1 MGKIDIFAPQDTN
14 MVKGL
19 EGQKILLYGG
29 NDTGKTYQGTRLPK
43 PMLLMAEAGGNART
57 VTKFPINE
65 WNDFTQIVDQL
76 VKNYD
81 KAREQFQTIVIDTDE
96 ALVAT
101 NEDGVA
107 KMYGVAE
114 VGMVQDAAKGNP
126 NGYAL
131 SRSRFKNQINRL
143 ARQGY
148 TVVFISHEMLDDTE
162 GSPTYGKIIP
172 YGSNKEKG
180 STKFIRDLCD
190 FVIYTYANGV
200 DAETGQ
206 TIYSSAICK
215 ETDKVFARS
224 RYPMMQTYI
233 KEFTAENLTQAIEDA
248 IAKTAEDEGAGL
260 VSFKEV
266 DVVGEYTKDDY
277 IQLLQPYVAKLFK
290 LYPDY
295 VAEQVES
302 QLGVGNK
309 ITEATEEQVSEL
321 GALYATFVDFCT
333 QRRIN
338 I

>member
-1 MGKIDIFAPQDTN
+1 MAKIDIFAPQDTS

-29 NDTGKTYQGTRLPK
+29 NDTGKTYQSTRLPK
-43 PMLLMAEAGGNART
+43 PMLLMAEAGGNARN
-57 VTKFPINE
+57 VPKFAINE
-65 WNDFTQIVDQL
+65 WNDFVQIVDQL

-81 KAREQFQTIVIDTDE
+81 KAKESFRTIVIDTDE
-96 ALVAT
+96 ALVDT
-101 NEDGVA
+101 NEDNVA
-107 KMYGVAE
+107 KMYGVTD

-126 NGYAL
+126 NGYSM
-131 SRSRFKNQINRL
+131 SRGRFKNQINRL
-143 ARQGY
+143 AKQGY
-148 TVVFISHEMLDDTE
+148 TVVFISHEMLDTTE

-172 YGSNKEKG
+172 YNSNKEKG

-233 KEFTAENLTQAIEDA
+233 KEFTAENLTKAIETA

-260 VSFKEV
+260 ISFKEKN
-266 DVVGEYTKDDY
+266 VVGGYTKEDY
-277 IQLLQPYVAKLFK
+277 IQLLQPYVAKLFS

-295 VAEQVES
+295 VAEQIES
-302 QLGVGNK
+302 QLGVGK
-309 ITEATEEQVSEL
+309 KLTEATDEQVTEL
-321 GALYATFVDFCT
+321 GALYSTFIDFCT
-333 QRRIN
+333 QRGIN

>member
-1 MGKIDIFAPQDTN
+1 MAKIDIFAPQDTN

-29 NDTGKTYQGTRLPK
+29 NDTGKTYQSTRLLK
-43 PMLLMAEAGGNART
+43 PMLIMAEAGGNARA
-57 VTKFPINE
+57 VKKFPINE

-76 VKNYD
+76 VKTYD
-81 KAREQFQTIVIDTDE
+81 KAKESFQTIIIDTDE
-96 ALVAT
+96 ALVAI
-101 NEDGVA
+101 NEDGIA
-107 KMYGVAE
+107 KQYGVSE

-126 NGYAL
+126 NGYAA

-143 ARQGY
+143 ARHGY
-148 TVVFISHEMLDDTE
+148 TVVFISHEMVDDTVN
-162 GSPTYGKIIP
+162 SPTYGKIIP

-200 DAETGQ
+200 DEETGQ

-233 KEFTAENLTQAIEDA
+233 KEFTAENLTKAIEDA
-248 IAKTAEDEGAGL
+248 IFKTAKDEGAGL
-260 VSFKEV
+260 VSFKEKNI
-266 DVVGEYTKDDY
+266 VGDYTKEDY
-277 IQLLQPYVAKLFK
+277 IQLLQPYVAKLFSM
-290 LYPDY
+290 YPDY
-295 VAEQVES
+295 VAEQIES
-302 QLGVGNK
+302 QLGVGK
-309 ITEATEEQVSEL
+309 KLTEATDEQVTEL
-321 GALYATFVDFCT
+321 GALYSTFVDFCT
-333 QRRIN
+333 QRGIN

>member
-1 MGKIDIFAPQDTN
+1 MAKIDIFAKQDTS

-29 NDTGKTYQGTRLPK
+29 NDTGKTYQSTRLLK
-43 PMLLMAEAGGNART
+43 PMLLMAEAGGNARA
-57 VTKFPINE
+57 VTKFAINE

-81 KAREQFQTIVIDTDE
+81 KAKESFQTIVIDTDE
-96 ALVAT
+96 ALVAI
-101 NEDGVA
+101 NEDNVA

-114 VGMVQDAAKGNP
+114 VGMVQDADDKNP
-126 NGYAL
+126 NGYAF
-131 SRSRFKNQINRL
+131 SRVRFKNQINRL

-148 TVVFISHEMLDDTE
+148 TVVFISHEMVDDSKN
-162 GSPTYGKIIP
+162 SPTYGKIIP

-200 DAETGQ
+200 DEETGQ

-233 KEFTAENLTQAIEDA
+233 KEFNAENLTEAIETA

-260 VSFKEV
+260 VSFKEKN
-266 DVVGEYTKDDY
+266 VVGDYTKEDY
-277 IQLLQPYVAKLFK
+277 IQLLQPYVAKLFSM
-290 LYPDY
+290 YPDY
-295 VAEQVES
+295 VAEQIES
-302 QLGVGNK
+302 QLGVGK
-309 ITEATEEQVSEL
+309 KLTEATDEQVAEL
-321 GALYATFVDFCT
+321 GALYSTFVDFCT
-333 QRRIN
+333 QRGIN

>member
-1 MGKIDIFAPQDTN
+1 MAKIDIFAPQEIN

-19 EGQKILLYGG
+19 EGQKILIYGG
-29 NDTGKTYQGTRLPK
+29 NDTGKTYQSTRLLA
-43 PMLLMAEAGGNART
+43 PMLLMAEAGGNARK

-76 VKNYD
+76 VKSYD
-81 KAREQFQTIVIDTDE
+81 KAKELFQTIIIDTDE
-96 ALVAT
+96 ALVAI
-101 NEDGVA
+101 NEDGIA
-107 KMYGVAE
+107 KQYGVAE

-126 NGYAL
+126 NGYSI

-148 TVVFISHEMLDDTE
+148 TVVFISHEMLDDTV

-200 DAETGQ
+200 DSETGK
-206 TIYSSAICK
+206 TIFSSAICK

-224 RYPMMQTYI
+224 RYPMMQTHI
-233 KEFTAENLTQAIEDA
+233 KEFTAENLTKAIEDA

-260 VSFKEV
+260 VSFKEINI
-266 DVVGEYTKDDY
+266 VGDYTKEDY
-277 IQLLQPYVAKLFK
+277 IQLLQPYVEKLFK
-290 LYPDY
+290 VYPEY
-295 VAEQVES
+295 VLEQVEL
-302 QLGVGNK
+302 QLGAGKK
-309 ITEATEEQVSEL
+309 ITEATDEQVTEL
-321 GALYATFVDFCT
+321 GSLYSTLVDFCT
-333 QRRIN
+333 QRN
-338 I
+338 ITI

>member
-1 MGKIDIFAPQDTN
+1 MGKIDIFAKQDDN
-14 MVKGL
+14 MVSGL
-19 EGQKILLYGG
+19 EGQKILIFGS
-29 NDTGKTYQGTRLPK
+29 NDTGKTYQSTRLSK
-43 PMLLMAEAGGNART
+43 PMLLMAEAGGNARK
-57 VTKFPINE
+57 VTKFAINE
-65 WNDFTQIVDQL
+65 WADFTQIVDQL
-76 VKNYD
+76 VKSYD
-81 KAREQFQTIVIDTDE
+81 KAKETFQTIVIDTGE
-96 ALVAT
+96 ALVSI
-101 NEDGVA
+101 NEDNVA

-131 SRSRFKNQINRL
+131 SRARFKNQINRL

-148 TVVFISHEMLDDTE
+148 TVVFILHEMLDSTE
-162 GSPTYGKIIP
+162 NSPTYGKIIP

-200 DAETGQ
+200 DNETGN

-233 KEFTAENLTQAIEDA
+233 KEFTAENLTKAIEDA
-248 IAKTAEDEGAGL
+248 IAKTAADEGAGL
-260 VSFKEV
+260 VSFTERK
-266 DVVGEYTKDDY
+266 VGYTKDDY
-277 IQLLQPYVAKLFK
+277 VQLLQPYVVKLYG

-295 VAEQVES
+295 VTEQIES
-302 QLGVGNK
+302 QLGIGK
-309 ITEATEEQVSEL
+309 KLTEATEEQVTEL
-321 GALYATFVDFCT
+321 GALYSTFVDFCT
-333 QRRIN
+333 QRDIN

>member
-1 MGKIDIFAPQDTN
+1 MAKIDIFAPQDTN
-14 MVKGL
+14 MVGGL
-19 EGQKILLYGG
+19 EGQKILIYGG
-29 NDTGKTYQGTRLPK
+29 NDTGKTYQSTRLPA
-43 PMLLMAEAGGNART
+43 PMLLMSEAGGNARK
-57 VTKFPINE
+57 VIKFPINE

-76 VKNYD
+76 VKSYS
-81 KAREQFQTIVIDTDE
+81 KAKESFQTIIIDTDE
-96 ALVAT
+96 ALVAI
-101 NEDGVA
+101 NEDGIA
-107 KMYGVAE
+107 KQYGVAE
-114 VGMVQDAAKGNP
+114 VGMVQEAAKGNP
-126 NGYAL
+126 NGYAV

-148 TVVFISHEMLDDTE
+148 TVVFISHEMLDDTA

-200 DAETGQ
+200 DSETGK

-260 VSFKEV
+260 VSFK
-266 DVVGEYTKDDY
+266 DVTVIGDYTKEDY
-277 IQLLQPYVAKLFK
+277 IQLLQPYVEKLFK

-295 VAEQVES
+295 VLEQVEM
-302 QLGVGNK
+302 QLGSGAK

-321 GALYATFVDFCT
+321 GSLYSTFVDFCT
-333 QRRIN
+333 QRN
-338 I
+338 ISI

>member
-1 MGKIDIFAPQDTN
+1 MAKIDIFAPQDTN
-14 MVKGL
+14 MVGGL
-19 EGQKILLYGG
+19 EGQKILIYGG
-29 NDTGKTYQGTRLPK
+29 NDTGKTYQSTRLPA
-43 PMLLMAEAGGNART
+43 PMLLMSEAGGNARK
-57 VTKFPINE
+57 VIKFPINE

-76 VKNYD
+76 VKSYS
-81 KAREQFQTIVIDTDE
+81 KAKESFQTIIIDTDE
-96 ALVAT
+96 ALVAI
-101 NEDGVA
+101 NEDGIA
-107 KMYGVAE
+107 KQYGVAE
-114 VGMVQDAAKGNP
+114 VGMVQEAAKGNP
-126 NGYAL
+126 NGYAV

-148 TVVFISHEMLDDTE
+148 TVVFISHEMLDDTV

-200 DAETGQ
+200 DSETGK

-260 VSFKEV
+260 VSFK
-266 DVVGEYTKDDY
+266 DVTVIGDYTKEDY
-277 IQLLQPYVAKLFK
+277 IQLLQPYVEKLFK

-295 VAEQVES
+295 VLEQVEM
-302 QLGVGNK
+302 QLGSGAK

-321 GALYATFVDFCT
+321 GSLYSTFVDFCT
-333 QRRIN
+333 QRN
-338 I
+338 ISI